1 MAFVEDIASF
11 FSPDDPGVVAAVI
24 RGTTVYGSL
33 ETDLEEA
40 LDSPTRRGVPLF
52 LCEKAALP
60 AVAVGDVATI
70 DARSYRVR
78 EIEMSDY
85 DPVATLRLNNT

>member
-24 RGTTVYGSL
+24 HGTTVYGQL

-40 LDSPTRRGVPLF
+40 LDSPTRRGVPQF
-52 LCEKAALP
+52 ICEKAKLP
-60 AVAVGDVATI
+60 AVAVGDSVTI
-70 DARSYRVR
+70 DALSYRVR
-78 EIEMSDY
+78 EIDGSDY
-85 DPVATLRLNNT
+85 DPFATIRLNNT